1 MPKFGRLFAFLA
13 HFIHRVCNLSPR
25 HPKMPYATNFVDFK
39 ILMPYMEEK
48 SLENCLKVLNDAE
61 KPDYLFGKPVPKSLN
76 GITFGAYSDLCEA
89 LGEKN
94 HIKMLSLIIKA
105 VYPLATDKD
114 IDELAAYDVWGFAI
128 FAAKETD
135 RINKLFGDIRLEYTE
150 QEKKA
155 GIDKLQF
162 GVFGILDWYAKRMGI
177 IDQNQVNN
185 EKWVRIYQCMKND
198 MEEAAFNRRLQKVYE
213 NEAKVKHR

>member
-1 MPKFGRLFAFLA
+1 MPKFGHLIAFLA
-13 HFIHRVCNLSPR
+13 HFIHRVINYP
-25 HPKMPYATNFVDFK
+25 PKPEKMPHATKFGDFK
-39 ILMPYMEEK
+39 IMMPYMDEK
-48 SLENCLKVLNDAE
+48 SLEKCLKVLNEAE
-61 KPDYLFGKPVPKSLN
+61 KPDFLFGRPLPKNFN

-94 HIKMLSLIIKA
+94 HIRMMPLLIKS
-105 VYPLATDKD
+105 VYPNATDWD
-114 IDELAAYDVWGFAI
+114 IERLAAYDVWGFAI

-135 RINKLFGDIRLEYTE
+135 RINKMFGSVHLEYTE

-177 IDQNQVNN
+177 TDQNQVNN

>member
-1 MPKFGRLFAFLA
+1 MPKFGRFFAILA
-13 HFIHRVCNLSPR
+13 RFVRRVCNLPSEGEKLP
-25 HPKMPYATNFVDFK
+25 HATKFGDFK
-39 ILMPYMEEK
+39 ILMPYIGEK
-48 SLENCLKVLNDAE
+48 SLERCIKVLNEAE
-61 KPDYLFGKPVPKSLN
+61 KPEYLLGKPVVKNLN

-94 HIKMLSLIIKA
+94 HLEMMAKMIKA
-105 VYPLATDKD
+105 VYPLATDWD
-114 IDELAAYDVWGFAI
+114 IDNLAAYDVWGFSI

-135 RINKLFGDIRLEYTE
+135 RINKLFGSVHLDYTE

-155 GIDKLQF
+155 GIERLQF

-177 IDQNQVNN
+177 IDQNRVND

-198 MEEAAFNRRLQKVYE
+198 MEETAFNRRLQKVYE
-213 NEAKVKHR
+213 SEAKVKHR

>member
-1 MPKFGRLFAFLA
+1 MPHATKFG
-13 HFIHRVCNLSPR
+13 
-25 HPKMPYATNFVDFK
+25 DFK
-39 ILMPYMEEK
+39 ILMPYIGEK
-48 SLENCLKVLNDAE
+48 SLERCIKVLNEAE
-61 KPDYLFGKPVPKSLN
+61 KPEYLLGKPVVKNLN

-94 HIKMLSLIIKA
+94 HLEMMAKMIKA
-105 VYPLATDKD
+105 VYPLATDWD
-114 IDELAAYDVWGFAI
+114 IDNLAAYDVWGFSI

-135 RINKLFGDIRLEYTE
+135 RINKLFGSVHLDYTE

-155 GIDKLQF
+155 GIERLQF

-177 IDQNQVNN
+177 IDQNRVND

-198 MEEAAFNRRLQKVYE
+198 MEETAFNRRLQKVYE
-213 NEAKVKHR
+213 SEAKVKHR